1 MSERRANVDV
11 VARDADQ
18 SPTERPTRKRG
29 GIRNVSHMREIARCS
44 TPPGCLPLAT
54 SGMLALIFP
63 VPALHSKSLWANR
76 REAALATLYNPL
88 VVQIGTSELP
98 AGSFY
103 RLMEDRA

>member
-11 VARDADQ
+11 VARDAGQ
-18 SPTERPTRKRG
+18 SPTERATRKRG
-29 GIRNVSHMREIARCS
+29 IRNVFHTREIGRCS